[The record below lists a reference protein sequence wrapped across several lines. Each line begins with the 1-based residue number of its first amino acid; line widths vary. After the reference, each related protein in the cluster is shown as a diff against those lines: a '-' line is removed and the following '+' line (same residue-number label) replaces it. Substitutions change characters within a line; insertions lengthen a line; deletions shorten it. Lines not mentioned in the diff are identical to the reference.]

1 MKKIILLILLHF
13 LCYQFN
19 AQPKVVDKVIA
30 EVDKNIILYSDFQ
43 NSLLE
48 YSKNSGLNSDSLRDK
63 VFEEL
68 LFQKLLLA
76 QADKDSVIT
85 KDEQVDAEL
94 ERRMAYYLA
103 KFGSEENFYNFYG
116 KSSAAFKDELRDDV
130 KDQLTAQ
137 TMQGKIVGEIK
148 VTPQEVRNFFAT
160 IPTDSIPLINSEI
173 ELGQLIKKPQISP
186 SAKKAALE
194 KIQSLRKRVVSGE
207 SSMTTICTIYTDDT
221 GSAKT
226 GGVYK
231 DIMKGQFVPEF
242 DAVAFKMKPG
252 DEVSEIFE
260 TPYGYHF
267 LKLLSRRG
275 DLMDVQHILISPKI
289 DNSDILNAKL
299 TLDSIYEKISKNEVT
314 FCDATAKYS
323 DDKDSKNNCG
333 TIVNPASGTI
343 RFEMEQLAQIEQNL
357 VFLLDKMNVGEITK
371 PMIYMSND
379 SKQAYRIIYLKNRTN
394 PHYANLKEDYQRL
407 QNMTM
412 ASKQKKLIS
421 DWIYKKSK
429 SIFIKIDPEF
439 SSSKFEFRWNIQN
452 N

>member
-1 MKKIILLILLHF
+1 
-13 LCYQFN
+13 
-19 AQPKVVDKVIA
+19 
-30 EVDKNIILYSDFQ
+30 
-43 NSLLE
+43 
-48 YSKNSGLNSDSLRDK
+48 
-63 VFEEL
+63 
-68 LFQKLLLA
+68 
-76 QADKDSVIT
+76 
-85 KDEQVDAEL
+85 
-94 ERRMAYYLA
+94 
-103 KFGSEENFYNFYG
+103 
-116 KSSAAFKDELRDDV
+116 
-130 KDQLTAQ
+130 
-137 TMQGKIVGEIK
+137 
-148 VTPQEVRNFFAT
+148 
-160 IPTDSIPLINSEI
+160 
-173 ELGQLIKKPQISP
+173 
-186 SAKKAALE
+186 
-194 KIQSLRKRVVSGE
+194 
-207 SSMTTICTIYTDDT
+207 
-221 GSAKT
+221 
-226 GGVYK
+226 
-231 DIMKGQFVPEF
+231 VPEF

>member
-1 MKKIILLILLHF
+1 M
-13 LCYQFN
+13 QFISVCAFTQSN
-19 AQPKVVDKVIA
+19 VVDKIIA
-30 EVDKNIILYSDFQ
+30 VVGKNILLYSDFQ
-43 NSLLE
+43 NSLQE
-48 YSKNSGLNSDSLRDK
+48 YAKNTGISPDSLKGK

-116 KSSAAFKDELRDDV
+116 KSSTAFKDELRDDV

-137 TMQGKIVGEIK
+137 TMQGKIIGDIK
-148 VTPQEVRNFFAT
+148 VTPQEVRNFFASL
-160 IPTDSIPLINSEI
+160 PTDSIPLINSEI
-173 ELGQLIKKPQISP
+173 ELGQLIKKPQVSP

-207 SSMTTICTIYTDDT
+207 SSMTTICTIYTDDP

-231 DIMKGQFVPEF
+231 DIMRGQFVPEF

-260 TPYGYHF
+260 TQYGYHF
-267 LKLLSRRG
+267 LKLLARRG
-275 DLMDVQHILISPKI
+275 DLMDVQHILITPKI
-289 DNSDILNAKL
+289 ENSDILNAKL
-299 TLDSIYEKISKNEVT
+299 TLDSIYEKITKNEIT

-333 TIVNPASGTI
+333 TIVNPAKGTI
-343 RFEMEQLAQIEQNL
+343 RFEMEELAQVEQNL
-357 VFLLDKMNVGEITK
+357 VFLLDKMSVGEITK
-371 PMIYMSND
+371 PMIYMSSD

-407 QNMTM
+407 QNMTI

-429 SIFIKIDPEF
+429 NIFIKIDPEF
-439 SSSKFEFRWNIQN
+439 SNTKYEFKWNMQN